1 MYKDRIQQLLET
13 LNVKV
18 SVIEKVANGSLR
30 ITNEDTIRVI
40 DEVKQLL
47 ERVSNLVE
55 NER

>member
-18 SVIEKVANGSLR
+18 GVIEKVANGSLR

-40 DEVKQLL
+40 EEVKQLL

>member
-18 SVIEKVANGSLR
+18 AVIEKVANGSLR